1 MHPKDLALIVWCQA
15 RLRSPLYSEFVEKSF
30 KLVNRYVQMILNGE
44 LLYMPSEIGSKP
56 VYFEMDFDEEI
67 N

>member
-1 MHPKDLALIVWCQA
+1 MHPKDLALIVWCQV
-15 RLRSPLYSEFVEKSF
+15 RLKSSPKSEFVEKAF
-30 KLVNRYVQMILNGE
+30 KIITQYVSMMLNGE

-56 VYFEMDFDEEI
+56 VFFEMDFDEEI